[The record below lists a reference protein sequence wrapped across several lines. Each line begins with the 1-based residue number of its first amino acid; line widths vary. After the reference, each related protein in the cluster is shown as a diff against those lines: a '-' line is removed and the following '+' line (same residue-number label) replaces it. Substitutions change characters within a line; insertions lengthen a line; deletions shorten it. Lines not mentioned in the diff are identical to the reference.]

1 MAKNTEAY
9 KLFLTQAK
17 DAGLLNEF
25 SAEDLQLAANS
36 PDFGTALLSLKQDYH
51 KATTD
56 EMKTLA
62 HESANQLREKY
73 RTMGST
79 GSAYGNSGYKQTLDA
94 LAGRSYDAWKQ
105 GDSYKA
111 LEKNYT
117 AAGQKAMQD
126 TLAQLSARTGGLASS
141 YAGQAGQQV
150 YSDYLNEME
159 NAAYNRYQAENAELY
174 NLLDAQRSAEA
185 TEYARLLDR
194 ISMGQQAEETEYKR
208 SQAAEQ
214 QSYERGLLEREE
226 ARDTVDNMIAMGASL
241 SQIPADLLEKSG
253 YSSGYVNAG
262 NADYWRKNTPKAGG
276 GVEEQKVYEPY
287 TPKQED
293 TYNQI
298 LQSLMTKAEADGS
311 YEPLN
316 YIRRV
321 EKSFGEDYYKNMIG
335 NTLYER
341 LLQEADKYSYGKR
354 EKPEDAK
361 EENMGAIYAA
371 AMASDDW
378 EAWLVENGQWLTDEE
393 VAAVIKFFSE

>member
-73 RTMGST
+73 RTMGGT
-79 GSAYGNSGYKQTLDA
+79 GSAYGDSGYKQTLDA
-94 LAGRSYDAWKQ
+94 LAGRSFETWKQ

-111 LEKNYT
+111 LEKSYT

-126 TLAQLSARTGGLASS
+126 TLAQLSARTGGLAST

-159 NAAYNRYQAENAELY
+159 NAAYDRYQDENAELY
-174 NLLDAQRSAEA
+174 NLLEAQRSAEA

-226 ARDTVDNMIAMGASL
+226 ARETVDNMIAMGATL

-253 YSSGYVNAG
+253 YSSEYVNAG
-262 NADYWRKNTPKAGG
+262 NANYWRKNSKASSEA
-276 GVEEQKVYEPY
+276 VEQKSPELGVVATMLNLDNEALAYEYLLQQGY
-287 TPKQED
+287 TAAATEQMWEIYNKQRGAF
-293 TYNQI
+293 NPP
-298 LQSLMTKAEADGS
+298 S
-311 YEPLN
+311 YQNGTL
-316 YIRRV
+316 
-321 EKSFGEDYYKNMIG
+321 MIG
-335 NTLYER
+335 N
-341 LLQEADKYSYGKR
+341 EAANAY
-354 EKPEDAK
+354 DAK
-361 EENMGAIYAA
+361 AGNYMEVKATLEEMKASGVPKSEILAAIK
-371 AMASDDW
+371 
-378 EAWLVENGQWLTDEE
+378 EARDSGVLNQTDYM
-393 VAAVIKFFSE
+393 SLYNQYRG

>member
-73 RTMGST
+73 RTMGGT
-79 GSAYGNSGYKQTLDA
+79 GSAYGDSGYKQTLDA

-111 LEKNYT
+111 LEKSYT

-150 YSDYLNEME
+150 FSDYLNEME
-159 NAAYNRYQAENAELY
+159 NAAYDRYQAENAELY
-174 NLLDAQRSAEA
+174 NLLEAQRSAEA

-214 QSYERGLLEREE
+214 QNYERGLLEREE
-226 ARDTVDNMIAMGASL
+226 ARETVDNMIAMGANL

-262 NADYWRKNTPKAGG
+262 NADYWRKNTPKASSEA
-276 GVEEQKVYEPY
+276 VEEAKPLGV
-287 TPKQED
+287 
-293 TYNQI
+293 
-298 LQSLMTKAEADGS
+298 MEAM
-311 YEPLN
+311 L
-316 YIRRV
+316 
-321 EKSFGEDYYKNMIG
+321 SFGNDALAYEYLLQQGYTTGGTEQMWELYNKQRGNLNPPSYQAGTLMIG
-335 NTLYER
+335 NEAAKAYDSKAGNYMEVKATLEEMKAAGVAKNEI
-341 LLQEADKYSYGKR
+341 LAAIKE
-354 EKPEDAK
+354 AK
-361 EENMGAIYAA
+361 ESGVLN
-371 AMASDDW
+371 
-378 EAWLVENGQWLTDEE
+378 QTDYM
-393 VAAVIKFFSE
+393 SLYNQYRG

>member
-79 GSAYGNSGYKQTLDA
+79 GSAYGDSGYKQTLDA
-94 LAGRSYDAWKQ
+94 LAGRSYDEWKQ

-111 LEKNYT
+111 LEKSYT

-159 NAAYNRYQAENAELY
+159 NEAYDRYQEENAELY
-174 NLLDAQRSAEA
+174 KLLDAQRSAEA

-194 ISMGQQAEETEYKR
+194 ISMGQQAEETEYERK
-208 SQAAEQ
+208 QAAEQ

-262 NADYWRKNTPKAGG
+262 NADYWRRNAEKAGG
-276 GVEEQKVYEPY
+276 GEAKKDPELGVVAAMLALDDEALAYEYLLQQGYTAAATEQLWNIYNKQRGTLHPGSYQDGTLKIRNEPAKAYDAKAGNYMEVKATLEEMKANGA
-287 TPKQED
+287 PKSELLAAIKEAHESGVLNQAD
-293 TYNQI
+293 YMSIYNQYR
-298 LQSLMTKAEADGS
+298 G
-311 YEPLN
+311 
-316 YIRRV
+316 
-321 EKSFGEDYYKNMIG
+321 
-335 NTLYER
+335 
-341 LLQEADKYSYGKR
+341 
-354 EKPEDAK
+354 
-361 EENMGAIYAA
+361 
-371 AMASDDW
+371 
-378 EAWLVENGQWLTDEE
+378 
-393 VAAVIKFFSE
+393 